1 MRKRTITILG
11 AVIVIVIAAIVIPM
25 YMSRQHTTFRAE
37 VTDHMSMLDTLDRL
51 VIKKIPTADPYDEEE
66 LTIKDPQEIRNMLKL
81 AKDIELR
88 RVKQTDISERS
99 KGNPYYFEWR
109 LTIKKEDRFKE
120 GFGITFYNDHAV
132 SIYSE
137 YKTRDKLE
145 NYEVTNDLN
154 VNEMERLFTN
164 LKEGKE

>member
-1 MRKRTITILG
+1 MKKRTITILG
-11 AVIVIVIAAIVIPM
+11 AVIVIVIAAIAIPM

-37 VTDHMSMLDTLDRL
+37 VTDHMSMLDTLEIL
-51 VIKKIPTADPYDEEE
+51 SIKKIPTTDPYNEEE
-66 LTIKDPQEIRNMLKL
+66 VTIKDPQEIRNMLKL

-99 KGNPYYFEWR
+99 EGNPYYYDWQL
-109 LTIKKEDRFKE
+109 LTKKEDRFTE
-120 GFGITFYNDHAV
+120 GFGITFYNEHAV
-132 SIYSE
+132 SIYSG

-145 NYEVTNDLN
+145 NYEITNDFNL
-154 VNEMERLFTN
+154 NEMERLFTN

>member
-1 MRKRTITILG
+1 MKKRNKTILG

-51 VIKKIPTADPYDEEE
+51 VIKKIAANSPYDDEGEV
-66 LTIKDPQEIRNMLKL
+66 TIKDPNEIRAMLKQV
-81 AKDIELR
+81 KDIEFK
-88 RVKQTDISERS
+88 RVQENDISKGSRS
-99 KGNPYYFEWR
+99 PYYFEWR
-109 LTIKKEDRFKE
+109 LTIKKEDRFTE
-120 GFGITFYNDHAV
+120 SFGITFYNEHAV

-137 YKTRDKLE
+137 YKTRDQLE
-145 NYEVTNDLN
+145 NYEITNDFNLN
-154 VNEMERLFTN
+154 ELERLFTN

>member
-1 MRKRTITILG
+1 MKKRTITILG

-25 YMSRQHTTFRAE
+25 YLSRQHTTFRAE

-51 VIKKIPTADPYDEEE
+51 VIKKIAANSPYDDEGEV
-66 LTIKDPQEIRNMLKL
+66 TIKDPQEIRKMLKL

-88 RVKQTDISERS
+88 RVKKIDITERS
-99 KGNPYYFEWR
+99 PYYYDWQL
-109 LTIKKEDRFKE
+109 LTKKEDRFTE
-120 GFGITFYNDHAV
+120 GFGITFYNEHAV
-132 SIYSE
+132 TIYSG

-145 NYEVTNDLN
+145 NYEITNDFNL
-154 VNEMERLFTN
+154 NEMERLFTN

>member
-1 MRKRTITILG
+1 MKKRTITILG

-66 LTIKDPQEIRNMLKL
+66 VTIKDPQEIRNMLKL

-88 RVKQTDISERS
+88 RVKEIDISKGSRS
-99 KGNPYYFEWR
+99 PYYFEWR
-109 LTIKKEDRFKE
+109 LTIKKEDRFTE
-120 GFGITFYNDHAV
+120 SFGITFYNEHAV
-132 SIYSE
+132 SIYSG

-145 NYEVTNDLN
+145 NYEITNDFNL
-154 VNEMERLFTN
+154 NEMERLFTN

>member
-1 MRKRTITILG
+1 MKTRTITILG

-25 YMSRQHTTFRAE
+25 YMSRQHSTFRAE
-37 VTDHMSMLDTLDRL
+37 VTDHMSMLDTLERL

-66 LTIKDPQEIRNMLKL
+66 VTIKDPQEIRSMLKL

-88 RVKQTDISERS
+88 RVKEIDITERS
-99 KGNPYYFEWR
+99 PYYYDWQL
-109 LTIKKEDRFKE
+109 LTKKEDRFTE
-120 GFGITFYNDHAV
+120 NFGITFYNEHAV
-132 SIYSE
+132 SIYSG

-145 NYEVTNDLN
+145 NYEITNDFNL
-154 VNEMERLFTN
+154 NEMERLFTN